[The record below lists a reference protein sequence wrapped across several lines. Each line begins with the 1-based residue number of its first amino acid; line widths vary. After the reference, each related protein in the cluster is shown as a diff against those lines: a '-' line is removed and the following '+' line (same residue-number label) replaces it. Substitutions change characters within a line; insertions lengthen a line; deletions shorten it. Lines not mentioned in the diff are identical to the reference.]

1 MEENR
6 ENTLRLGDEGYG
18 IAPWLMT
25 PFKNPQSPHARTYNK
40 LLKSESLL
48 KDVLDN

>member
-6 ENTLRLGDEGYG
+6 EKALLLGDEGYG

-25 PFKNPQSPHARTYNK
+25 PFKNPQTPEERAYN
-40 LLKSESLL
+40 
-48 KDVLDN
+48 